1 MSVVVSDHS
10 VDRIA
15 LTFRLLGDPTRLAV
29 IRALLSGE
37 EKNVGRLV
45 EETGQSQSNVS
56 KHLKHL
62 TRAGMLERRKFGLHV
77 FYRLADPMV
86 ERLYRIAEASRE
98 PRFARQSSR
107 GDS

>member
-1 MSVVVSDHS
+1 MLTVTSDES
-10 VDRIA
+10 VDRMA
-15 LTFRLLGDPTRLAV
+15 LTFRLLGDATRLAV

-62 TRAGMLERRKFGLHV
+62 TRGGMLARRKTGLQV
-77 FYRLADPMV
+77 YYRLADPLV
-86 ERLYRIAEASRE
+86 ERLYRMVEAGGRA
-98 PRFARQSSR
+98 RFARRSP
-107 GDS
+107 

>member
-1 MSVVVSDHS
+1 MSAVISDPTAE
-10 VDRIA
+10 RIA
-15 LTFRLLGDPTRLAV
+15 LTFRLLGDTTRLAV

-62 TRAGMLERRKFGLHV
+62 TRGGLLTRRKTGLQV
-77 FYRLADPMV
+77 YYRLADPLI
-86 ERLYRIAEASRE
+86 ERLYRMVEAGGRA
-98 PRFARQSSR
+98 RFARHSP
-107 GDS
+107 

>member
-1 MSVVVSDHS
+1 M
-10 VDRIA
+10 A

-62 TRAGMLERRKFGLHV
+62 TRAGMLARRKDGLQV
-77 FYRLADPMV
+77 YYRLVDPVV
-86 ERLYRIAEASRE
+86 ERLYELVSEASRE
-98 PRFARQSSR
+98 DGRDQHERLVRRSR
-107 GDS
+107 